1 MSSEPTKESLRDAL
15 NTWCRLMAFHRP
27 RVLLFALTVLCMA
40 LSATFNALSLAAI
53 VPFTDIVL
61 SREGPPSMVVAD
73 EPGAGVEGSIASF
86 RAKAEARFYGLIR
99 GRDRLHTLLRFCLAL
114 VGLFLLKNLFW
125 YAQSFLSVHIEQC
138 AVRDIRNAIFKRYET
153 LSLDFYQ
160 GVHSGVL
167 VSRITNDADLSR
179 GAVANGVME
188 LIRHIFALIGALALV
203 LIAGAKLFVWAI
215 LILTPSMLLINQL
228 GQVLRRISRISQEL
242 MARLT
247 SVVGETVRGIRI
259 IKAFGIEE
267 YQAQRFMRETG
278 SYCAT
283 LIRMT
288 RIGSL
293 GTPLTEILAVSV
305 AAVLIYI
312 SGRQII
318 AGEMRPGDFLLFL
331 AAFLSMIQPI
341 KAMHQLNVRFQ
352 HGIASGRRIF
362 AVLDSVPTVR
372 CAPAPQPVTGFRDAI
387 RFERVS
393 FGYEQETVVLRDID
407 LTIPR
412 GEIVALVGPSG
423 SGKSTLISLIPR
435 FFDPTAG
442 RVALDGTD
450 LRELDLAMLRAQI
463 GIVTQETVL
472 FQDTVAGN
480 IRMGRRDA
488 TDEEVIAAAQAANAD
503 EFIRNMP
510 QGYETPIGERGL
522 RLSGGERQRITIA
535 RAVLKNPPVLILDEA
550 TSALDSESERLV
562 QGAIENLIA
571 DRTAIVIAHR
581 LSTVR
586 RADQIAV
593 MKAGEIVERGHHD
606 QLIAQRGLYHK
617 LHELQFAAED
627 VR

>member
-1 MSSEPTKESLRDAL
+1 MNEPAKENLRDAL
-15 NTWCRLMAFHRP
+15 KTWGRLMAFHRP
-27 RVLLFALTVLCMA
+27 RVLLFALTILCMA

-53 VPFTDIVL
+53 VPFTEIVL
-61 SREGPPSMVVAD
+61 TQEGAPTEVAAA
-73 EPGAGVEGSIASF
+73 EPEDGMEGSIASF
-86 RAKAEARFYGLIR
+86 RAKAEARFYGVIR
-99 GRDRLHTLLRFCLAL
+99 GRDRLETLLRFCLAL
-114 VGLFLLKNLFW
+114 VALFLLKNLFW

-138 AVRDIRNAIFKRYET
+138 VVRDIRNAIFTRYES

-179 GAVANGVME
+179 GAVANGIME
-188 LIRHIFALIGALALV
+188 LLRHIFALIGALALV
-203 LIAGAKLFVWAI
+203 LIAGAKLFAWAI

-247 SVVGETVRGIRI
+247 AVVGETVRGIRI

-305 AAVLIYI
+305 AAILIYI

-341 KAMHQLNVRFQ
+341 KAMHQLNVRMQ
-352 HGIASGRRIF
+352 HGLAAGRRIF
-362 AVLDSVPTVR
+362 AVLDTVPTVR
-372 CAPAPQPVTGFRDAI
+372 SAPGARPVTGFRDAI
-387 RFERVS
+387 RFERVC
-393 FGYEQETVVLRDID
+393 FAYEKEPAVLHDID
-407 LTIPR
+407 LTIAR
-412 GEIVALVGPSG
+412 GAILALVGPSG

-435 FFDPTAG
+435 FFDPLAG
-442 RVALDGTD
+442 RVTLDGTD

-472 FQDTVAGN
+472 FHDTVAGN

-488 TDEEVIAAAQAANAD
+488 TDEEVLAAAHAANAD
-503 EFIRNMP
+503 AFIRNLP
-510 QGYETPIGERGL
+510 QGYDTPIGERGL

-535 RAVLKNPPVLILDEA
+535 RAVLKNPPILILDEA
-550 TSALDSESERLV
+550 TSALDTESEHLV
-562 QGAIENLIA
+562 QEAIQNLIA
-571 DRTAIVIAHR
+571 ERTAVVIAHR

-593 MKAGEIVERGHHD
+593 LQAGRLVELGRHD
-606 QLIAQRGLYHK
+606 QLLASRGLYHK
-617 LHELQFAAED
+617 LHEMQFATEE